1 MATILAHPTLL
12 FSPVSIERF
21 QRRTGLVVVP
31 SGRVAV
37 AIPSLF
43 QRRMAQPAPAIRH
56 QPDYTGPEA
65 A

>member
-12 FSPVSIERF
+12 FSPGSIELF

-31 SGRVAV
+31 AGRVAV

-43 QRRMAQPAPAIRH
+43 QRRQALATGTRRI

>member
-12 FSPVSIERF
+12 FSPGSIELF

-31 SGRVAV
+31 AGRVAV
-37 AIPSLF
+37 AIPSLI
-43 QRRMAQPAPAIRH
+43 QRRLAQPTAARI